1 MTKEETKQ
9 ILTVLRINYPHSF
22 KNLSNDD
29 AFAYLDLWTQAFKD
43 DDVRI
48 VTAAVQSIIYSDT
61 REFAP
66 NIAQVKSRMQ
76 QLINGNSIT
85 EQEAWE
91 YIRKACGNSLY
102 NSKKEHDKLPPVIQ
116 GMVSAD
122 QLKQWAQLPADEFN
136 TVIQSNFMRSYKVR
150 ASQEQ
155 QIQMLPNEI
164 KSMISNLTAA
174 LKITDKDGDSN
185 ADA

>member
-22 KNLSNDD
+22 KSMSNDD
-29 AFAYLDLWTQAFKD
+29 AFAYLDMWSEAFKD
-43 DDVRI
+43 DDVR
-48 VTAAVQSIIYSDT
+48 VVVAAVKSIICTDT

-66 NIAQVKSRMQ
+66 NIAQVKAQMQ
-76 QLINGNSIT
+76 KLVCGNALT

-91 YIRKACGNSLY
+91 CIRKACSNSLY
-102 NSKKEHDKLPPVIQ
+102 NSKKEHDKLPPILQ
-116 GMVSAD
+116 NMVSAD
-122 QLKQWAQLPADEFN
+122 QLKQWAQLNADEFN

-150 ASQEQ
+150 AAQEQ
-155 QIQMLPNEI
+155 QTQMLPNEI
-164 KSMISNLTAA
+164 KVMIGSLTDA
-174 LKITDKDGDSN
+174 LKLEDKGD